1 MMLEVL
7 TKWIQLQ
14 RSQWMTKD
22 KLSKLQAL
30 RMHKVVNDA
39 FRKVPFYHTLY
50 EGTGVGCCAPLNI
63 TDTAD
68 LPIVTKAQLKRT
80 PLMERTAVDANLNS
94 CLINT
99 TSGSTGPP
107 ITVLEDSYSAAYRDA
122 LNLRLM
128 WAYGMRPLD
137 RICRVR
143 LGLRPELKFS
153 LADKSGVWGFFRRR
167 LHKTLLSD
175 TDILDHLRFMAV
187 FRPALL
193 IASASYC
200 RALVRTCEELNEQL
214 PSFRVIVTTG
224 ELSDSSSRKLI
235 ENKIGAEVF
244 DHYAI
249 EEIGS
254 IAWECPTHSGYHVN
268 TDSLFCELLRDE
280 ERVAPG
286 ESGELHVTSFHN
298 MATPIIRYSTGD
310 LATPM
315 EDDCSCGRGLS
326 MIRDIQGR
334 RLDFI
339 LTTDRRHI
347 SPMALIDAFATISG
361 IEQFRII
368 QEKDFSIE
376 VFIKQND
383 EKKNGILT
391 QAQQRCRTLFGE
403 TPVTVRLIDKLD
415 NPKGKKFRAIESR
428 LTASDPEE
436 PLS

>member
-1 MMLEVL
+1 MMLGVL

-22 KLSKLQAL
+22 RLSKLQVA
-30 RMHKVVNDA
+30 RINRVVNDA
-39 FRKVPFYHTLY
+39 FRKVPFYHALY
-50 EGTGVGCCAPLNI
+50 EGVASRGPLNI
-63 TDTAD
+63 GDTRD
-68 LPIVTKAQLKRT
+68 LPIVTKAQVKST
-80 PLMERTAVDANLNS
+80 PLQQRTAVDANLNS
-94 CLINT
+94 CLVNT

-107 ITVLEDSYSAAYRDA
+107 ITTLEDSYSAAFRDA

-137 RICRVR
+137 RICRIR

-175 TDILDHLRFMAV
+175 TDILDHLRFIAA
-187 FRPALL
+187 FRPAVL

-214 PSFRVIVTTG
+214 PSFRVVITSG
-224 ELSDSSSRKLI
+224 ELSDNSTRKLI
-235 ENKIGAEVF
+235 ENKFGAEVF
-244 DHYAI
+244 DHYGI
-249 EEIGS
+249 EEVGS

-268 TDSLFCELLRDE
+268 TDSLFSEFLRDE
-280 ERVAPG
+280 ERVGAG
-286 ESGELHVTSFHN
+286 ETGELHVTSFHN

-310 LATPM
+310 LATLI

-334 RLDFI
+334 MLDFV
-339 LTTDRRHI
+339 LTTDRHYI
-347 SPMALIDAFATISG
+347 SPMAIIDAFATISG
-361 IEQFRII
+361 IEQFKII
-368 QEKDFSIE
+368 QEKNFSIE
-376 VFIKQND
+376 VFIKYGD

-391 QAQQRCRTLFGE
+391 DVQQRCRALFGE
-403 TPVTVRLIDKLD
+403 TPVIVRLTDRLD

-428 LTASDPEE
+428 LTSVAKEAFIE
-436 PLS
+436 